1 MLVAAAAAMLAVRGA
16 ACGGLPQVFSWR
28 DNPAAFH
35 PDRLTR
41 ALTYM
46 HVWVRNAALLVWPQ
60 RLCCE
65 WGDDV
70 DLVHSL
76 GTPEL
81 RLHGQGLK
89 P

>member
-1 MLVAAAAAMLAVRGA
+1 MLVAAAAATLAVRGA

-35 PDRLTR
+35 ADRLTR
-41 ALTYM
+41 GLTYV
-46 HVWVRNAALLVWPQ
+46 HVWVRNVMLLMWPR

-65 WGDDV
+65 WGGDV

-76 GTPEL
+76 GTP
-81 RLHGQGLK
+81 RVGVRVRVRD
-89 P
+89 